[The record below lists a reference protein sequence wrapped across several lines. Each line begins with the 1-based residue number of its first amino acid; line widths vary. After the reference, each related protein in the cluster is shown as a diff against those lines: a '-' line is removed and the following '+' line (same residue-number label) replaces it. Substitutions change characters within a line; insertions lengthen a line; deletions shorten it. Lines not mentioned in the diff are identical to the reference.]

1 MDSSNI
7 KNLINYAY
15 EHLNLS
21 EYDELYVRNRLLEA
35 CFMEEYDEASID
47 NDKLIDV
54 VGLDYPDPIINP
66 ILDDLISSGKVSN
79 SNREYYLC
87 KIMDIISLKPSEV
100 ERTFKEISTTSTAD
114 AFKWLHSYSEHNS
127 YIKLSD
133 IRKNLKWEVNDEKGG
148 IIITI
153 NLSKPEKSIS
163 DVKKAL
169 TSTPK
174 YPKCVICPEN
184 MGYAGHGT
192 TRQNLRGHN
201 ITLGG
206 DPWFWQFSPYAYFNE
221 HGIAINACHTP
232 MVVEEKNIT
241 NVLDFLDYVPEY
253 FIGFNAALP
262 IVGGSILAHD
272 HYQGGRCVLPMFN
285 SKDRYLFTSKDYP
298 NVKISILN
306 WYNSVIRLESKSREE
321 IEALGQKI
329 VTAWKSYDDVENG
342 IIAKTIEQHNSI
354 TCVSRYEGRYIVDL
368 ILRNNMTSDNY
379 PDGIYHAHPEYHNIK
394 KEAIGLIEAGG
405 MFILP
410 ARLKRQLAIV
420 SDCLQGLDVNQLQE
434 DMLVHKDM
442 IDRLIIKHGTSNSL
456 EKANS
461 IVKEE
466 IERIC
471 REILKNTAVYKETE
485 KGNEGFIE
493 FLCSLNLD
501 LVGGN

>member
-1 MDSSNI
+1 MNSSNI

-15 EHLNLS
+15 EYLDLDKN
-21 EYDELYVRNRLLEA
+21 DELYVRNRLLEA
-35 CFMEEYDEASID
+35 CFMEEYDDTDESNLVDIS
-47 NDKLIDV
+47 N
-54 VGLDYPDPIINP
+54 LDYPDSIINP
-66 ILDDLISSGKVSN
+66 ILDDLIESGKVLE

-87 KIMDIISLKPSEV
+87 KIMDIISLRPSAIEAKFTKIAEESSV
-100 ERTFKEISTTSTAD
+100 D

-133 IRKNLKWEVNDEKGG
+133 IRKNMGWIVNDEKGG
-148 IIITI
+148 LEITI
-153 NLSKPEKSIS
+153 NLSKPEKSNS

-169 TSTPK
+169 SAAPK

-201 ITLGG
+201 MILGG

-221 HGIAINACHTP
+221 HGIAINASHTP

-241 NVLDFLDYVPEY
+241 NVLDFIDYVPEY

-262 IVGGSILAHD
+262 IIGGSILAHD
-272 HYQGGRCVLPMFN
+272 HYQGGRYTLPVFK
-285 SKDRYLFTSKDYP
+285 SKDKYLFTAKTHP

-306 WYNSVIRLESKSREE
+306 WYNNVIRLESTSRTE
-321 IEALGQKI
+321 IEAVAQQI
-329 VTAWKSYDDVENG
+329 VRTWKSYDDVENN
-342 IIAKTIEQHNSI
+342 IIARTNVQHSSI
-354 TCVSRYEGRYIVDL
+354 TCISRYDNKYIIDL
-368 ILRNNMTSDNY
+368 ILRNNVTSEEY
-379 PDGIYHAHPEYHNIK
+379 PDGVYHAHPEYHNIK

-420 SDCLQGLDVNQLQE
+420 SDCLQANELNLDLLQE
-434 DMLVHKDM
+434 DMQVHKDM
-442 IDRLIIKHGTSNSL
+442 IQRLVDNHGIGLS
-456 EKANS
+456 EDKANNV
-461 IVKEE
+461 IKLE

-471 REILKNTAVYKETE
+471 REILYNTAVYKDTE
-485 KGNEGFIE
+485 AGNNGFIK
-493 FLCSLNLD
+493 FMNSND
-501 LVGGN
+501 FKLV